1 MRHTLSQHDER
12 IPNAR
17 SPNARIPNPKPRIPL
32 TARAVFLVY
41 TALTLVLTWP
51 LATGLTRHVPGDFGD
66 PLFTS
71 WVLAWD
77 ATHLG
82 RGWWNANIFAP
93 RPLALAYSEHFLPQ
107 ALQAAPFYLATRNPL
122 LGYNIVFLSTFALSG
137 LGMFLFARELT
148 RSAPAAF
155 VAGLAYAFAP
165 YRIAS
170 IPHLQV
176 LSSAW
181 MPFVLYGL
189 RRHFETR
196 RISAPRRRGG
206 GVDSPEPVVRLLPA
220 LLQPDRGRTH
230 RVGAVDA
237 PAVARS
243 ARDRAHRRHVRR
255 RRRRDRAVPAA
266 VPGAAHARLPAALAR
281 RDAKVLG
288 GRLRVPDGRSE
299 SPSSGDRRCRHGRGP
314 KASCFQG

>member
-1 MRHTLSQHDER
+1 MVVGLYAAAT
-12 IPNAR
+12 
-17 SPNARIPNPKPRIPL
+17 
-32 TARAVFLVY
+32 V
-41 TALTLVLTWP
+41 ALMWPLVLD
-51 LATGLTRHVPGDFGD
+51 LTRAVPGDFGD

-82 RGWWNANIFAP
+82 RGWWDANIFAP

-107 ALQAAPFYLATRNPL
+107 GLQAAPFYLATRNPI

-196 RISAPRRRGG
+196 RNRPLA
-206 GVDSPEPVVRLLPA
+206 
-220 LLQPDRGRTH
+220 
-230 RVGAVDA
+230 
-237 PAVARS
+237 
-243 ARDRAHRRHVRR
+243 
-255 RRRRDRAVPAA
+255 
-266 VPGAAHARLPAALAR
+266 GAAAAWILQNLSCGYYLLFFSPIAAAFIAWELCTRRLWRDPRELAR
-281 RDAKVLG
+281 IAAACAV
-288 GRLRVPDGRSE
+288 V
-299 SPSSGDRRCRHGRGP
+299 
-314 KASCFQG
+314 AA